1 MYTLG
6 GVSPTAFHTVL
17 NSWHDF
23 YLAAG
28 SASAALLGLLFVG
41 VSINLSAISG
51 AERVDLRTKA
61 DLAFSNL
68 LYLLGLSLV
77 ALIPDAEPDTLAI
90 SFTVIAALGLAR
102 IGRRV
107 LALWHARGGIWKRRD
122 TLRRLAWTVVADLV
136 LLYIAASLAST
147 GDANWLLATPIV
159 VCVLLVG
166 AADVAWGLLVR
177 ESESVA
183 LPRLTRPA
191 GRCAQRTRLDQE
203 RGRALSSGSA
213 VPTTRARHH
222 PAAGPRT
229 APRRSIPR
237 STRRRTSP
245 GSRPA

>member
-1 MYTLG
+1 MYTLRC
-6 GVSPTAFHTVL
+6 VNPTAFHTVL
-17 NSWHDF
+17 DSWHDF

-77 ALIPDAEPDTLAI
+77 VLIPDAESDTLAI
-90 SFTVIAALGLAR
+90 SFTFIAALGLVR
-102 IGRRV
+102 IARRV
-107 LALWHARGGIWKRRD
+107 LALWQAKGGIWKRRD

-147 GDANWLLATPIV
+147 GDAKWLLATPIV
-159 VCVLLVG
+159 VFVLLVG

-183 LPRLTRPA
+183 PPR
-191 GRCAQRTRLDQE
+191 
-203 RGRALSSGSA
+203 
-213 VPTTRARHH
+213 
-222 PAAGPRT
+222 
-229 APRRSIPR
+229 
-237 STRRRTSP
+237 
-245 GSRPA
+245 